1 MTTFSAALAAAAFV
15 FAGAQAAPALAA
27 TPAPTLAAPVLA
39 VSAAPTP
46 APALTVSTA
55 PAPAHAHL
63 RDAARSPSHRG
74 RAGDPAELSVSGRG
88 VVQATPD
95 VMRLTAGVEVRRDR
109 AGEAFAAAKA
119 AALKLNQALLGAG
132 VAERDLRTND
142 LSLAADYDK
151 YPKVVG
157 YRAAQGVEAL
167 VRDLSRADA
176 VVQAVAGVGEEA
188 RLNGISF
195 EVSKSAAL
203 VKAARAAAVRDAH
216 DKARHYAELTGR
228 GLGRV
233 LKLEEEGDTSPSRF
247 AMLTEKSGVNP
258 GQGTVTLTVRV
269 VYELT

>member
-15 FAGAQAAPALAA
+15 IAAAQAAPALAA

-39 VSAAPTP
+39 VSAVP
-46 APALTVSTA
+46 APG
-55 PAPAHAHL
+55 HAHL

-88 VVQATPD
+88 VVQTTPD

-195 EVSKSAAL
+195 EVSKGAAL